1 MGNKS
6 IGCIA
11 PNPAHQI
18 DQQEWLNF
26 IELYQNQEIDP
37 FYTGG
42 GQTRMGSGVLEE

>member
-37 FYTGG
+37 FYTIH
-42 GQTRMGSGVLEE
+42 SCILILK